1 MTRDE
6 YEERKRRIEAQHRAG
21 IELLEAACRQQLRA
35 LDLVWM
41 TTAEGDVA
49 FPAMPLDPLATLPD
63 QAPSPPP
70 PAASP
75 APPQARPPSNRP
87 QRRAAWQL
95 LEDVEKALAE
105 VPEVFDRND
114 VCDALGYE
122 PDRGSLY
129 RILQQLIGEGIL
141 ALEDRGAGKHPS
153 RYRKLATDDAVPG
166 S

>member
-49 FPAMPLDPLATLPD
+49 FPPIPVGPLPSPLDMV
-63 QAPSPPP
+63 PSSPT

-75 APPQARPPSNRP
+75 APPQAEPPARRP

-95 LEDVEKALAE
+95 LADVEKSLADL
-105 VPEVFDRND
+105 PAVFDRND
-114 VCDALGYE
+114 VCEALGYE

-129 RILQQLIGEGIL
+129 RILQQLIRDGIL

-153 RYRKLATDDAVPG
+153 RYRKLATDESVLG

>member
-49 FPAMPLDPLATLPD
+49 FPAMPLEPLASLPD
-63 QAPSPPP
+63 PEPSSPTPPV
-70 PAASP
+70 SP
-75 APPQARPPSNRP
+75 APPQAKRPANRP

-95 LEDVEKALAE
+95 IEDVEKALAD

-114 VCDALGYE
+114 ICDALGYD

-129 RILQQLIGEGIL
+129 RILQELIGDGIL
-141 ALEDRGAGKHPS
+141 ALENRGAGKQPS
-153 RYRKLATDDAVPG
+153 RYRRLATDDSAA
-166 S
+166 ST

>member
-21 IELLEAACRQQLRA
+21 VELLEAACRQQLRA

-49 FPAMPLDPLATLPD
+49 FPGMPLEPLATLPGSE
-63 QAPSPPP
+63 PTSPP

-75 APPQARPPSNRP
+75 ALPPAKPPANRPP
-87 QRRAAWQL
+87 RRAAWQL
-95 LEDVEKALAE
+95 LQDVEKALTE
-105 VPEVFDRND
+105 VTEVFDRND
-114 VCDALGYE
+114 ICDALGYE

-129 RILQQLIGEGIL
+129 RILQQLIGDGVL

-153 RYRKLATDDAVPG
+153 RYRKLATADSATG